1 MSALSDLDFLSLF
14 PLPEGVSLFSITHR
28 EHGQNPRW
36 SIFVSYRSSYRS
48 EAGQNYIGVYAS
60 GEGASLAEAHAA
72 AYGNI
77 QRKRAETDALR
88 ATWSAQ
94 RSAER
99 ARARAIEID
108 LSDLG
113 I

>member
-1 MSALSDLDFLSLF
+1 MTDSDFLSAF

-36 SIFVSYRSSYRS
+36 SIFVAYRHSYRG

-60 GEGASLAEAHAA
+60 GEGASLAEASAA
-72 AYGNI
+72 AYDNI
-77 QRKRAETDALR
+77 LLKRAQTDALR
-88 ATWSAQ
+88 ATWAGQ
-94 RSAER
+94 RNAER
-99 ARARAIEID
+99 AKVRAIEID

-113 I
+113 L